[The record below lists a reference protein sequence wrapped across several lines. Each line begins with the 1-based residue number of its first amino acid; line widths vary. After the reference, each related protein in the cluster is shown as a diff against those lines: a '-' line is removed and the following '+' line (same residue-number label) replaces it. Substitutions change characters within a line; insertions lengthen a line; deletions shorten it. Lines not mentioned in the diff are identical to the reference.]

1 MTARAVRFY
10 EDKSLITPQRAGTT
24 RVYSARDR
32 ARMILILRGKR
43 LGFALSE
50 IKEYLDLYD
59 ADVTQHAQLRVL
71 LAAVAKRR
79 AQLLGQRQ
87 AIDEALIS
95 RHLFTA
101 DIPDPDLLIRTS
113 GEQRISNFLLWQCAY
128 SELVFTKALWPD
140 FGRGDLEQAIA
151 DYGCRDR
158 RYGASVGS
166 R

>member
-1 MTARAVRFY
+1 MTQGRLYTVTELAKELGMTARAVRFY

-71 LAAVAKRR
+71 LGAVAKRR

-87 AIDEALIS
+87 AIDEALAE
-95 RHLFTA
+95 LA
-101 DIPDPDLLIRTS
+101 DIAAQSEAALKVPAPRAKRAAS
-113 GEQRISNFLLWQCAY
+113 G
-128 SELVFTKALWPD
+128 
-140 FGRGDLEQAIA
+140 
-151 DYGCRDR
+151 
-158 RYGASVGS
+158 
-166 R
+166 